1 MNDIKRVIIE
11 NFQSH
16 EKTIVE
22 FAPNG
27 QLTVVIGPSDTGKSA
42 IIRAIRWVLYNA
54 PQGIDFIRVGCTFA
68 RVSIEYQ
75 SGQIVIRERSASKNQ
90 YKIITPNTAREAP
103 EVFEGFGN
111 DVPLEI
117 RKITGVQP
125 VTIGDLELNLNLAEQ
140 LDGPFLGKS
149 VSAGT
154 RAKALG
160 KLAGT
165 EEIDQAGKTLG
176 TDLFHRNQDKT
187 DLTAELANLETA
199 ISGYDYLPVMAQKI
213 AQLEQLAETIRSGQE
228 RYEKL
233 IALRNN
239 YAILSQNISSCN
251 QTLTKWAHVETAES
265 VMIASRAA
273 GDRTQ
278 NLQALKSRLKDSETI
293 VIDLQKVLFKLQS
306 LDMAV
311 DKANQAEN
319 GLKTQSTLSINKSMW
334 ATVTIKID
342 ATKEL
347 LRRYVNLNQTADLFA
362 ELDKSKGSLT
372 SLTLL
377 KNQWNVIK
385 NALNNAQVTIEKFS
399 NIDQA
404 ESLVAAVTNGMA
416 RKTDLTLLSTRIA
429 STLSSINQSKEAE
442 ANWEQRTAERE
453 AVYQNALMDCGV
465 CPTCGTVLTSNNA

>member
-16 EKTIVE
+16 KKTIVE

-27 QLTVVIGPSDTGKSA
+27 QLTVVIGPSDTGKTA
-42 IIRAIRWVLYNA
+42 IIRALRWVLNNA
-54 PQGIDFIRVGCTFA
+54 PQGIDFIRAGCTFA

-75 SGQIVIRERSASKNQ
+75 SGHIVIRERSASKNQ
-90 YKIITPNTAREAP
+90 YKIIAPNTAREAP
-103 EVFEGFGN
+103 EVFEGFGI

-154 RAKALG
+154 RAKVLG

-187 DLTAELANLETA
+187 DLTAELADLETA

-233 IALRNN
+233 IALKNN
-239 YAILSQNISSCN
+239 YVVLSQNISSCN
-251 QTLTKWAHVETAES
+251 QTLTKWAQVETAES

-273 GDRTQ
+273 GEKSQ
-278 NLQALKSRLKDSETI
+278 NLQALKSRLKDNEAI
-293 VIDLQKVLFKLQS
+293 VIDLQKVLSRFQN

-311 DKANQAEN
+311 DKTNQAEN

-342 ATKEL
+342 AAKDL
-347 LRRYVNLNQTADLFA
+347 LRRYANLNQAADLSA

-377 KNQWNVIK
+377 KNQWNTIK
-385 NALNNAQVTIEKFS
+385 NASNNAQITIEKFS

-404 ESLVAAVTNGMA
+404 ESLVASVANGMA
-416 RKTDLTLLSTRIA
+416 RKADLTLLSTRIT
-429 STLSSINQSKEAE
+429 STLSSINQSREAE
-442 ANWEQRTAERE
+442 SNWEQRTAERE
-453 AVYQNALMDCGV
+453 VVYHNALMDCGV